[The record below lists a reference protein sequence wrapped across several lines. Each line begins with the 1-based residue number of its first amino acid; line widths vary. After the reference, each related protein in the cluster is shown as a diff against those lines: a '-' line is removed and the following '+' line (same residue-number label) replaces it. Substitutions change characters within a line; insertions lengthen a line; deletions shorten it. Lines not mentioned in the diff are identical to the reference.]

1 MRRIA
6 IAGATALAL
15 AGIGHNM
22 PPAPI
27 PVPMHEQMAQAEHLR
42 RRENKKLW
50 QKRRRKPGHPGRYY
64 TVSRFARK
72 VRKFGPG
79 YRPGKLFKGHRA

>member
-1 MRRIA
+1 MRKLM
-6 IAGATALAL
+6 IAGAAALAL

-22 PPAPI
+22 PPAPV
-27 PVPMHEQMAQAEHLR
+27 PVPMHDQMQRAEALR

-50 QKRRRKPGHPGRYY
+50 QKRRQKPNDPGRYH
-64 TVSRFARK
+64 THTRGIRK
-72 VRKFGPG
+72 ARKFGPG